1 MSYKKLILTSTLVLG
16 TLASVATPAVAS
28 AATDTQAQTQAAQ
41 TTTATNTQ
49 TVNNSNTDNKSN
61 IIAGSNVKK
70 ADTTV
75 AHSTAATA
83 NVQAASAATANNA
96 LSAVVQS
103 SATSATSDQQQA
115 FLAMAAP
122 MAQQAAAKY
131 NVYASVMLAQAILES
146 AWGQS
151 DLATQGNNLFGI
163 KGDYNGAYVS
173 MPTSEWSASQ
183 GWYQIYANFR
193 KYPSYLESFNDN
205 GNKLRN
211 GVDWDSTY
219 YRGTW
224 KENAATYKDATA
236 WLQGRYATAPN
247 YAESLNNVIQTYNLT
262 QYDSA
267 ATQNA
272 TQAPSES
279 TKVINVNNNN
289 SYAVP
294 LVAFNDNGTIS
305 KSNRGLSNGTPW
317 ATDQTKTYKGH
328 TYYRVSTNE
337 WVEDTYATLQ

>member
-1 MSYKKLILTSTLVLG
+1 MQYKRLILTSTMVLS
-16 TLASVATPAVAS
+16 TLASVAVPTAVQ
-28 AATDTQAQTQAAQ
+28 AAETTDQTQTTQQ
-41 TTTATNTQ
+41 TTTDNTNVQ
-49 TVNNSNTDNKSN
+49 AVSNSNSGNKKN
-61 IIAGSNVKK
+61 VIAGSNVKK

-75 AHSTAATA
+75 AHSTTSS
-83 NVQAASAATANNA
+83 VQAASEGTANNA
-96 LSAVVQS
+96 LKAVVQS

-115 FLAMAAP
+115 FLALAAP
-122 MAQQAAAKY
+122 MAQQIATKY
-131 NVYASVMLAQAILES
+131 NLYASVMLAQAILES

-205 GNKLRN
+205 GDKLRN
-211 GVDWDSTY
+211 GLSWNSSY
-219 YRGTW
+219 YSGTW
-224 KENAATYKDATA
+224 KENTSSYKDATA

-247 YAESLNNVIQTYNLT
+247 YASSLNNLIETYNLT

-267 ATQNA
+267 ETQNA
-272 TQAPSES
+272 TQAPSDS
-279 TKVINVNNNN
+279 TRVITVTNPD

-294 LVAFNDNGTIS
+294 LVAFNSNGSIS
-305 KSNRGLSNGTPW
+305 KSNRGLSNDTPW
-317 ATDQTKTYKGH
+317 ATDQTKSYNGH

-337 WVEDTYATLQ
+337 WVEDTYATLK